1 MSVKPPGSR
10 FPRWLCRARR
20 CLPLLPG
27 AGARG
32 GGSCLARALRWRSRC
47 AGSLFPRES
56 SLAFLLH
63 CEKCRSSV
71 LLSRRNRG
79 GSAATQGV
87 SVGSGRC
94 CSWFVPVSHRCS
106 SECGSVNPWPLGHHL
121 PHPGCA
127 PFSVGNRSCSLGL
140 SSVFGFCA
148 AGGGFEALA
157 SLQQAR
163 EVIGAGRGPLLPLL
177 LLQSRVTGRC
187 QEFCKPLKEE
197 TFPGQGQ
204 RAWGPLEHPLLSPSC
219 PSLPG
224 PRSGTCNLELFL
236 NACSSSRLAP
246 CCSAGFK
253 RCAWSGAHP
262 SPWKTQIS
270 FFLI

>member
-27 AGARG
+27 TGARG

-94 CSWFVPVSHRCS
+94 CSWSVPVSHRCS

-121 PHPGCA
+121 PRPGCA
-127 PFSVGNRSCSLGL
+127 PFSMGNRSCSLGL

-163 EVIGAGRGPLLPLL
+163 EVIGAGRGPLLSSAPFAEQGDRAVSGVLQAPAGGNVSGARAACVGPSRASPALTQLPRTARPPLWD
-177 LLQSRVTGRC
+177 LQSWA
-187 QEFCKPLKEE
+187 F
-197 TFPGQGQ
+197 
-204 RAWGPLEHPLLSPSC
+204 LEHLQQQQAGTSLL
-219 PSLPG
+219 G
-224 PRSGTCNLELFL
+224 
-236 NACSSSRLAP
+236 
-246 CCSAGFK
+246 
-253 RCAWSGAHP
+253 WV
-262 SPWKTQIS
+262 
-270 FFLI
+270 

>member
-1 MSVKPPGSR
+1 MQKLGAAEQEKSRGISCNPGGFCWQR
-10 FPRWLCRARR
+10 PVLLLVCPRVS
-20 CLPLLPG
+20 PLLLCMG
-27 AGARG
+27 
-32 GGSCLARALRWRSRC
+32 L
-47 AGSLFPRES
+47 
-56 SLAFLLH
+56 
-63 CEKCRSSV
+63 
-71 LLSRRNRG
+71 
-79 GSAATQGV
+79 
-87 SVGSGRC
+87 
-94 CSWFVPVSHRCS
+94 
-106 SECGSVNPWPLGHHL
+106 SVNPWPLGHHL
-121 PHPGCA
+121 PRPGCA
-127 PFSVGNRSCSLGL
+127 PFSMGNRSCSLGL

-187 QEFCKPLKEE
+187 QEFCKPQKEE
-197 TFPGQGQ
+197 MFPGQGQ